1 MSQSIVNYPR
11 FRVTVNGAVLE
22 GVSNVSVRQAGAFQ
36 IGGFCFKKGF
46 VPDDAFPASWWAAT
60 TNKTMLVV
68 IELSVD
74 GSTFFP
80 MITGDVDSHVYNAIE
95 NTISV
100 AGRDLAAGLI
110 DTRIVTT
117 FRNLTASEIATQ
129 FAAEHGLQAM
139 VTPTTTIVGR
149 IYDVDH
155 DETSSGDF
163 SQITNEWDLLCRLG
177 EAEGIVPY
185 VFETTLYFNPPSGNP
200 PVYPVELTRDF
211 NGLLVAGV
219 TDLLLERHMMYAQD
233 VVVKVKS
240 WNSRRKTSIISTVR
254 TRTVD
259 ESSVMKVKLPTYLY
273 EVPNLNQAQCL
284 AKAQQLALEIS
295 RHERYAR
302 VIIPSLALM
311 SPQTLL
317 PVSGTGTDYDS
328 TYFPLTITYEVTT
341 ECGAS
346 TFVEATTSSPLELY
360 DDATGQRLGDLK

>member
-1 MSQSIVNYPR
+1 MVNYPR
-11 FRVTVNGAVLE
+11 FRVTVNGEVLE
-22 GVSNVSVRQAGAFQ
+22 GVSKVSVRQAGAYQ
-36 IGGFCFKKGF
+36 IGGFCLVKGF
-46 VPDDAFPASWWAAT
+46 VPEDAFPAVWWAAT
-60 TNKTMLVV
+60 TTKTILVA

-74 GSTFFP
+74 GDRFFP
-80 MITGDVDSHVYNAIE
+80 MMTGNADSHVYDAIE

-100 AGRDLAAGLI
+100 AGRDLAAGMI

-129 FAAEHGLQAM
+129 FAAEHRLQAM

-185 VFETTLYFNPPSGNP
+185 VFGTTLYFNPASGSA

-211 NGLLVAGV
+211 NGLLVASV
-219 TDLLLERHMMYAQD
+219 TDLVLERHMTYARD

-240 WNSRRKTSIISTVR
+240 WSSRQKTSIVSTVR
-254 TRTVD
+254 TSTMD
-259 ESSVMKVKLPTYLY
+259 QSSAVAPKSAIYLY
-273 EVPNLNQAQCL
+273 EVPNLSQAQCL
-284 AKAQQLALEIS
+284 AKAQQLALDIS
-295 RHERYAR
+295 RHERCAR

-311 SPQTLL
+311 NPQTLI

-328 TYFPLTITYEVTT
+328 TYYPLTITYEVTT
-341 ECGAS
+341 ERGAT
-346 TFVEATTSSPLELY
+346 TFVEATTSSPLGIY
-360 DDATGQRLGDLK
+360 DGETGQRLGDLK